1 MLRATV
7 CLLLLAWGTSSA
19 LGDEAAK
26 SVRDPGD
33 IAAKIDA
40 WIDGRLKQ
48 SGIPDSPAATDGEFL
63 RRVSRDITGRI
74 PTHDEAIAFL
84 ADRESNKRRKLID
97 ALLARRSYGEHFGT
111 VWRERLAPP
120 AMGKK
125 KAGRDSFSPW
135 LATQFNQNRGWNAI
149 VTDLLTVKGRVRE
162 QPQTAFIMANSDNF
176 DPQPNLLADATSRL
190 FWGVQLRCAEC
201 HDHPFAPWKQVD
213 FWGTAAFFSRVIL
226 EGSGETIPPGPFFL
240 VVVTCLGTTSW

>member
-1 MLRATV
+1 MLRATA

-125 KAGRDSFSPW
+125 KAGRDFG
-135 LATQFNQNRGWNAI
+135 RGC
-149 VTDLLTVKGRVRE
+149 
-162 QPQTAFIMANSDNF
+162 
-176 DPQPNLLADATSRL
+176 LLARRL
-190 FWGVQLRCAEC
+190 VESGV
-201 HDHPFAPWKQVD
+201 PFVEVFYLSNWDSHVKRVADQTRRLMSQVD
-213 FWGTAAFFSRVIL
+213 AGVYGTL
-226 EGSGETIPPGPFFL
+226 
-240 VVVTCLGTTSW
+240 